1 MDDLSGKINE
11 LLSNPAALAQIQSLA
26 ASLGLGGSGESG
38 GNSGGG
44 GSSQG
49 SAPGGVSAP
58 SSDGESGLLSALSG
72 LLGQQKEPSAAAGG
86 ELAQS
91 LLRMAP
97 LLGSLR
103 EETDGTRLL
112 HALRPLLSPSRR
124 QRLDQAL
131 RLMQLMRVL
140 PLLKSSGLF

>member
-1 MDDLSGKINE
+1 MVNE
-11 LLSNPAALAQIQSLA
+11 PQILLLDEPTT
-26 ASLGLGGSGESG
+26 GLDPQTRRAVWDS
-38 GNSGGG
+38 
-44 GSSQG
+44 
-49 SAPGGVSAP
+49 V
-58 SSDGESGLLSALSG
+58 
-72 LLGQQKEPSAAAGG
+72 
-86 ELAQS
+86 
-91 LLRMAP
+91 R
-97 LLGSLR
+97 SLR

>member
-1 MDDLSGKINE
+1 MENRFLDYTALTIAVIGALNWGAIGLFGFDLVAFIC
-11 LLSNPAALAQIQSLA
+11 
-26 ASLGLGGSGESG
+26 GG
-38 GNSGGG
+38 
-44 GSSQG
+44 QM
-49 SAPGGVSAP
+49 A
-58 SSDGESGLLSALSG
+58 ALSG
-72 LLGQQKEPSAAAGG
+72 LLGQGKEESHPAVAEGG
-86 ELAQS
+86 DLTQAI
-91 LLRMAP
+91 LRMAP

-124 QRLDQAL
+124 QRLDQAV